1 LAKGDG
7 IKPERRFRVP
17 VIIAI
22 LLAAVVVG
30 VAGGFLIL
38 NLVKP
43 GPAAQMASPLPVKPQ
58 MRYTTETITL
68 MGGTSFETPAYVLS
82 STNKDKSPKVFVL
95 GGVHGDE
102 PAGYTSAGKLTA
114 AKVSKGTLMVIPR
127 ANQVAINKG
136 TREGTTDLNRCF
148 PGDINGTNEN
158 KLAAEIFG
166 VARDKGANLD
176 LNLHGATGFYLEDNS
191 HWGQTII
198 FDFPESR
205 ALPDR
210 VVAEVN
216 QGIAVPYEKFSV
228 LIYPIEKCMS
238 YLTYQLLHIPAYG
251 IEVPSIMGLSK
262 GVYYHLRVVQQ
273 FCEDVGVK
281 VDNWSEILAP

>member
-1 LAKGDG
+1 MKVNHTRSER
-7 IKPERRFRVP
+7 KPSV
-17 VIIAI
+17 VAIIAI
-22 LLAAVVVG
+22 LLGAVVVG
-30 VAGGFLIL
+30 AALGLLVFY
-38 NLVKP
+38 LVKP
-43 GPAAQMASPLPVKPQ
+43 GPPAQMASSLPVKPKL
-58 MRYTTETITL
+58 RYTTETITL
-68 MGGTSFETPAYVLS
+68 MGGTPFETPAYLLS
-82 STNKDKSPKVFVL
+82 STSKAKGSTVLVL

-102 PAGYTSAGKLTA
+102 PAGYTSAGKLVA
-114 AKVSKGTLMVIPR
+114 AKVSQGTLIVIPR
-127 ANQVAINKG
+127 SNQVAIKKG

-176 LNLHGATGFYLEDNS
+176 LNLHGATGFYLQDPA

-205 ALPDR
+205 AFPDR

-216 QGIAVPYEKFSV
+216 QGITVPYEKFSV

-238 YLTYQLLHIPAYG
+238 YVTYQLLHIPAYG
-251 IEVPSIMGLSK
+251 IEVPSIMGLSQ

-273 FCEDVGVK
+273 FCEDAGLK
-281 VDNWSEILAP
+281 VDNWNEILAP